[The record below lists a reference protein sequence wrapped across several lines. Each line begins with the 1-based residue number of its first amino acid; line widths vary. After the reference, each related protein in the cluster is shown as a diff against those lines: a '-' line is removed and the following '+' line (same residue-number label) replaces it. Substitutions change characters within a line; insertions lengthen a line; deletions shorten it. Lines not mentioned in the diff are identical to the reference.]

1 MSVHV
6 GVRFPAGKAC
16 FVVAFWAN
24 QSVIYYQLVGN
35 VSLFEKISESAEQ
48 TCNTDPPNLGSVIF
62 CN

>member
-35 VSLFEKISESAEQ
+35 VSLFEKISESAEKNMQ
-48 TCNTDPPNLGSVIF
+48 H
-62 CN
+62 